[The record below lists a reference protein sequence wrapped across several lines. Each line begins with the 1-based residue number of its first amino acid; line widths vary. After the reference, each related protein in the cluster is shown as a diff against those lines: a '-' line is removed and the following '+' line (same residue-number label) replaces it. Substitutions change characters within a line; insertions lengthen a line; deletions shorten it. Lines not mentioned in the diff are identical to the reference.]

1 MIQAA
6 GWSPAGLP
14 GEQRPLLPHPSPSDD
29 RRKGARASNRVLLPL
44 DKASLGLG
52 LQTSLTESA

>member
-14 GEQRPLLPHPSPSDD
+14 GEQRPLLLHLSPSDG
-29 RRKGARASNRVLLPL
+29 RRKGSRASSHKLFPL
-44 DKASLGLG
+44 DKASLVPG